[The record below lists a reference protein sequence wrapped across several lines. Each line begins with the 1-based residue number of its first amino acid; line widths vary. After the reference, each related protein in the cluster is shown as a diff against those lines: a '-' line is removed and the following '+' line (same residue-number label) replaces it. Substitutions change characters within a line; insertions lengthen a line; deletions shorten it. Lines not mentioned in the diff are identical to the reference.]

1 MKNLLAAFG
10 VRVEKAV
17 ITRETGQ
24 RLTGKVAIVT
34 GGDTGIGKAIS
45 QAFAREGANVII
57 DYHGDA
63 SPATSL
69 AAQINGDGN
78 GEAFPVGADIT
89 KAGEVAVLIETAIRR
104 YGRLDILVNNAG
116 TEEEHPFLE
125 MPLEVYEKVI
135 ATDLTGVW
143 LCTQAAA
150 KRMVDGGRGGRII
163 NISSIHEEI
172 AMPKNAPYCAAKAG
186 VRMLART
193 LAVELAPYKIT
204 VNNVC
209 PGAIDTP
216 MDKNVK
222 RDPGKHEKLLEEIP
236 LRRMGQPDEVAAMCV
251 YLASE
256 EASYVTGASLFID
269 GGMSKNSGSL

>member
-1 MKNLLAAFG
+1 MKNLLAALG

-34 GGDTGIGKAIS
+34 GGDTGIGKAIT

-57 DYHGDA
+57 DYHGDP
-63 SPATSL
+63 SPAAAL
-69 AAQINGDGN
+69 AAQINADGS
-78 GEAFPVGADIT
+78 GEAFPVGADVS
-89 KAGEVAVLIETAIRR
+89 KPDDVAALVEAAFRR

-116 TEEEHPFLE
+116 TEEEHPFLD
-125 MPLEVYEKVI
+125 MPLEVYERVI
-135 ATDLTGVW
+135 AVDLTGVW

-150 KRMVDGGRGGRII
+150 KRMVQSGAGGRII

-172 AMPKNAPYCAAKAG
+172 SMPKNAPYCAAKAG

-193 LAVELAPYKIT
+193 LAVELAPHKIT

-222 RDPGKHEKLLEEIP
+222 QDPEKHEKLLSEIP